1 MVVPSWSVRSH
12 NSAQVVGVFRQ
23 GFALRHNEMKQES
36 AKHSECGG
44 GKRQRK
50 RVVREHFKREGGE
63 SFGCVCHASK
73 MGCASSFV
81 KHGANVEAFV
91 VVFVGYF

>member
-1 MVVPSWSVRSH
+1 MW
-12 NSAQVVGVFRQ
+12 
-23 GFALRHNEMKQES
+23 L
-36 AKHSECGG
+36 
-44 GKRQRK
+44 
-50 RVVREHFKREGGE
+50 
-63 SFGCVCHASK
+63 K